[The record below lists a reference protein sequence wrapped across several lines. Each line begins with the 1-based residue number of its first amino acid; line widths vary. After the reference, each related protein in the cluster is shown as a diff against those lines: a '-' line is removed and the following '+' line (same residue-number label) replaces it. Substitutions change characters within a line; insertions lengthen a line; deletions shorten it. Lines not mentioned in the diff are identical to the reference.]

1 MILAVLGVQLPFEIV
16 QVYTYVPDTVA
27 VAVDDPELALLKVLV
42 PGPEVCV
49 HTPVPMLGVLP
60 PRVLLVSPQT
70 FCVAPTVAGV
80 GVL

>member
-1 MILAVLGVQLPFEIV
+1 MLAVLGVQLPFDMV
-16 QVYTYVPDTVA
+16 QVYTYVPDTDT

-49 HTPVPMLGVLP
+49 QSPVPTPGVLP
-60 PRVLLVSPQT
+60 PSVLLVSPQT
-70 FCVAPTVAGV
+70 LCKVPAVAVV